1 MLNIL
6 NIGFEHAVRF
16 SIDDHK
22 LWVVANDGGFVEP
35 QHVDVLYITNGARY
49 TILVKLDQEGADYA
63 MRLASTSTHQNL
75 YGYSILRYPVRTFC
89 IVESHFT
96 PNAPC
101 CPLQE
106 LT

>member
-6 NIGFEHAVRF
+6 NIGFEHAIRF

-49 TILVKLDQEGADYA
+49 TILVQLDQEGADYA

-75 YGYSILRYPVRTFC
+75 YGYSILRYPVR
-89 IVESHFT
+89 ISYIRRSHLS
-96 PNAPC
+96 P
-101 CPLQE
+101 QMH
-106 LT
+106 